1 MSLTSLINLCVFAHP
16 VAVKLVIYICISLT
30 QQERSWRRLYGGAK
44 SFSNQQQMQLVLK
57 SFIKELQEGTLLLIR
72 A

>member
-1 MSLTSLINLCVFAHP
+1 MSLTSLINLRVFVHQ
-16 VAVKLVIYICISLT
+16 VAVKLVIYISISLT
-30 QQERSWRRLYGGAK
+30 QQERSWRRRYGGAK
-44 SFSNQQQMQLVLK
+44 IFSNQQMQLVLK